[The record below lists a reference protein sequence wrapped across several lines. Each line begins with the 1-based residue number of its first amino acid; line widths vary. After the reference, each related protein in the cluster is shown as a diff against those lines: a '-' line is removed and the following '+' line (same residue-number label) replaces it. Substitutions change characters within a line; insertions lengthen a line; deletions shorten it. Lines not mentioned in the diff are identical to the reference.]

1 MKLLLS
7 LLCAVLLMSGC
18 SPIYYAPNTLN
29 VPMIREKGEGVI
41 SAHIGDH
48 GSRNFQGAYSP
59 KENWAV
65 IADGFWAKEGSTLKG
80 SGHLFTGGAGYY
92 RAVHPHLMWDTYGIL
107 GFGGV
112 ENSYSQRDVSS
123 SFVRYGIQPSF
134 GFQSRYFDASLAT
147 RIVGLRY
154 FHTSGSDPV
163 EVQYL
168 KDAGTQFLFEPAV
181 TVRGGYDFLKA
192 QFQVGRSYNKT
203 NSNFKQEDNI
213 VSVGVVVTF
222 KGN

>member
-1 MKLLLS
+1 
-7 LLCAVLLMSGC
+7 VGYVWN
-18 SPIYYAPNTLN
+18 PG
-29 VPMIREKGEGVI
+29 IR
-41 SAHIGDH
+41 
-48 GSRNFQGAYSP
+48 
-59 KENWAV
+59 
-65 IADGFWAKEGSTLKG
+65 
-80 SGHLFTGGAGYY
+80 
-92 RAVHPHLMWDTYGIL
+92 
-107 GFGGV
+107 GV